1 VISINLTLLVQM
13 AIFLAV
19 LALLNT
25 LLFQPI
31 LRTFDERTRRVED
44 ADTKARALEAE
55 TASRIA
61 AYQTKLAEARAEGSR
76 ERETLRHRALEEEER
91 LLRRVREE
99 TGDMLGELRERIA
112 REYRETSAALKL
124 EAEALSRELVARVL
138 GRSIQ

>member
-13 AIFLAV
+13 AIFLTV
-19 LALLNT
+19 LVLLNS

-31 LRTFDERTRRVED
+31 LRTFDERARRVED
-44 ADTKARALEAE
+44 AESKARALEAE

-61 AYQTKLAEARAEGSR
+61 TYEGKLAAARAAGGRDQEVIR
-76 ERETLRHRALEEEER
+76 RRTLEEEAR
-91 LLRRVREE
+91 LLRRVHEE

-124 EAEALSRELVARVL
+124 EAEALSRQVVARIL
-138 GRSIQ
+138 GRSMQ